1 MVTEGVKLMFEVV
14 KFGFAMNFFVDVM

>member
-14 KFGFAMNFFVDVM
+14 KFGFAMNFSVDVM